1 MRCIWIA
8 LVLCSALMGVATA
21 SGLPTDAEPHWASEA
36 LTAAAEQGIL
46 QGIDGQTLTPNA
58 AITGA
63 QAVTILDR
71 VLGAEIPAAEPG
83 VPWYAPAEQ
92 AAQELGIL
100 PTESNWDLT
109 QPLCR
114 AQAFWLLS
122 NAVQL
127 RTTRTDCLRAYSD
140 CASLQPALSW
150 AAAGLVQAGVV
161 EGNEGLLRPQEE
173 ITRAEFVT
181 ILYRLMGF
189 DSETA
194 TPLLAVQTGQTVRE
208 NDRSLEHGLLLTGS
222 VRTVSLQNLDVAGP
236 VILNS
241 TQLASSRIYKV
252 EAPLLVLAQKT
263 GTVHLSNGQFEKVQI
278 GYGTGEVDLTGDLTP
293 ELELFSDGREIQLQ
307 QMKLDCLV
315 IAGSGNTISLNR
327 QCEVDQILVLEG
339 AEDNKLQ
346 INGTAQEITVCGD
359 RTALIGTGRAQCIK
373 IAAAEVHTT
382 LAAEKTELDTG
393 LAGVYVELE
402 ASDVAPGGL
411 LTGTATLHGV
421 QMEKVCRA
429 QWYLDGQPIAEFGNP
444 AFVLREGET
453 SACKVALE
461 FTPEMA
467 LQHELS
473 FTLEYENPVRRT
485 VETVTDRVQIQ
496 VENYPETYYR
506 ELERARWET
515 LAEQVS
521 PDYTGDFTMNYDIDY
536 TTEMKEAFV
545 NYNGYES
552 KTEYLLWV
560 NRATQKVNIFTG
572 TQEEWTLLATYRCAT
587 GATYTPTP
595 LGVTY
600 VTYKQPAWYM
610 GSYNVYWITRFYP
623 NTGYAF
629 HSRGYYPNSD
639 VAMMPEIGYPM
650 SAGCIRLYDDAAS
663 WIYENIPLN
672 TTVVIY

>member
-1 MRCIWIA
+1 MRRIWIA
-8 LVLCSALMGVATA
+8 LVLCSALMGMATA
-21 SGLPTDAEPHWASEA
+21 SGPFTDIEQHWASEA

-46 QGIDGQTLTPNA
+46 QGTDGQTLAPDT

-71 VLGAEIPAAEPG
+71 VLRAEIPEAEPG
-83 VPWYAPAEQ
+83 VPWYAPAERT
-92 AAQELGIL
+92 AEELGIL

-114 AQAFWLLS
+114 AKAFWLLS

-127 RTTRTDCLRAYSD
+127 RTTQTDCLRAFSD
-140 CASLQPALSW
+140 CNSLQSELAW

-161 EGNEGLLRPQEE
+161 EGNDGLLRPQEE
-173 ITRAEFVT
+173 ITRAEFIT

-189 DSETA
+189 GSEKA
-194 TPLLAVQTGQTVRE
+194 LPLLAVQDGQTARE
-208 NDRSLEHGLLLTGS
+208 NDRSLNHGLLLTGS
-222 VRTVSLQNLDVAGP
+222 VQTVSLQNLDVAGP
-236 VILNS
+236 VILRS
-241 TQLASSRIYKV
+241 TQLTNNRIYKV
-252 EAPLLVLAQKT
+252 EAPLLVLAQKE
-263 GTVHLSNGQFEKVQI
+263 GSVHISNGQFEKVQI
-278 GYGTGEVDLTGDLTP
+278 GYGTGEVELTGDLTP

-327 QCEVDQILVLEG
+327 QCEVGQILVLEG
-339 AEDNKLQ
+339 AEDNKIQ
-346 INGTAQEITVCGD
+346 INGTVQEIAVCGD
-359 RTALIGTGRAQCIK
+359 RTALIGTGLAQCIK

-393 LAGVYVELE
+393 LTGVRVELE
-402 ASDVAPGGL
+402 APDVVPGGM

-421 QMEKVCRA
+421 QMEKICRA
-429 QWYLDGQPIAEFGNP
+429 QWYLDGQPIEEFGNSS
-444 AFVLREGET
+444 FVLREGGT

-473 FTLEYENPVRRT
+473 FTLEYENPVRGT
-485 VETVTDRVQIQ
+485 VETVTDRVQVQ
-496 VENYPETYYR
+496 VENYSEAYYQK
-506 ELERARWET
+506 LERAQWET

-521 PDYTGDFTMNYDIDY
+521 PDYTGDFTMDYDIDY
-536 TTEMKEAFV
+536 TTEIKEAFV

-572 TQEEWTLLATYRCAT
+572 TQEEWTLLSTYRCAT
-587 GATYTPTP
+587 GAMHTPTP
-595 LGVTY
+595 LGITY
-600 VTYKQPAWYM
+600 VTYKQPAWYLP
-610 GSYNVYWITRFYP
+610 SSESV
-623 NTGYAF
+623 
-629 HSRGYYPNSD
+629 HCH
-639 VAMMPEIGYPM
+639 V
-650 SAGCIRLYDDAAS
+650 
-663 WIYENIPLN
+663 
-672 TTVVIY
+672 

>member
-1 MRCIWIA
+1 MRRIWIA
-8 LVLCSALMGVATA
+8 LVLCSALMGMATA
-21 SGLPTDAEPHWASEA
+21 SGPFTDIEQHWASEA

-46 QGIDGQTLTPNA
+46 QGISGQTLAPDM

-71 VLGAEIPAAEPG
+71 VLRAEIPEAEPG
-83 VPWYAPAEQ
+83 VPWYAPAERT
-92 AAQELGIL
+92 AEELGIL

-114 AQAFWLLS
+114 AKAFWLLS

-127 RTTRTDCLRAYSD
+127 RTTQTDCLRAFSD
-140 CASLQPALSW
+140 CDSLQPELAW

-161 EGNEGLLRPQEE
+161 EGNDGLLRPQEE
-173 ITRAEFVT
+173 ITRAEFIT

-189 DSETA
+189 GSEKA
-194 TPLLAVQTGQTVRE
+194 LPLLVVQDGQAARE
-208 NDRSLEHGLLLTGS
+208 NDRNLNYGLLLTGS
-222 VRTVSLQNLDVAGP
+222 VQTVSLQNLDVAGP
-236 VILNS
+236 VILRS
-241 TQLASSRIYKV
+241 TQLANNRIYKV
-252 EAPLLVLAQKT
+252 EAPLLVLAQKE
-263 GTVHLSNGQFEKVQI
+263 GTVHISNGKFEKVQI
-278 GYGTGEVDLTGDLTP
+278 GYGTGEVELTGDLTP

-327 QCEVDQILVLEG
+327 QCEVGQILVLEG
-339 AEDNKLQ
+339 AEDNKIQ
-346 INGTAQEITVCGD
+346 INGTVQEIAVCGD
-359 RTALIGTGRAQCIK
+359 RTALIGTGLAQCIK

-393 LAGVYVELE
+393 LTGVRVELE
-402 ASDVAPGGL
+402 APDVVPGGM

-421 QMEKVCRA
+421 QMEKICRA
-429 QWYLDGQPIAEFGNP
+429 QWYLDGQPIEEFGNSS
-444 AFVLREGET
+444 FVLREGGT

-461 FTPEMA
+461 FTPEMV

-473 FTLEYENPVRRT
+473 FTLEYENPVRGT
-485 VETVTDRVQIQ
+485 VETVTDRVQVQ
-496 VENYPETYYR
+496 VENYSEAYYQK
-506 ELERARWET
+506 LERAQWET

-521 PDYTGDFTMNYDIDY
+521 PDYTGDFTMDYDIDY
-536 TTEMKEAFV
+536 TTEIKEAFV

-572 TQEEWTLLATYRCAT
+572 TQEEWTLLSTYRCAT
-587 GATYTPTP
+587 GAMHTPTP
-595 LGVTY
+595 LGITY

-650 SAGCIRLYDDAAS
+650 SAGCIRLYDDAAI